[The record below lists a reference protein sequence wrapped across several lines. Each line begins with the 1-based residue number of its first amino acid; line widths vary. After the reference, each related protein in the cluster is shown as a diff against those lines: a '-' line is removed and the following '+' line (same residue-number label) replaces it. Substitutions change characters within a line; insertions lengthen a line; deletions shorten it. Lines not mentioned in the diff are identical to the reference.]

1 MIEIMFI
8 IHYLTYLFLFLIAL
22 TEKNKSISATEDDF
36 YRKVIEAKC
45 TEAAARRCIKKV
57 FLEFL
62 QIHRKAPVPET
73 LFQ

>member
-8 IHYLTYLFLFLIAL
+8 IHYLAYLFLFLIVL
-22 TEKNKSISATEDDF
+22 TEKDKSISAIENDF
-36 YRKVIEAKC
+36 YHKVIEAKC

-62 QIHRKAPVPET
+62 QIHRKTLVPEI

>member
-1 MIEIMFI
+1 MIKIMFI

-36 YRKVIEAKC
+36 YRKVIKAKC

-62 QIHRKAPVPET
+62 QIHRKTLVPEI

>member
-1 MIEIMFI
+1 MFI

-57 FLEFL
+57 FLEFQ
-62 QIHRKAPVPET
+62 QIHRLWHRYFPVN
-73 LFQ
+73 F